1 MQITITNTSR
11 LQLSL
16 LTLDDGALLFELDQD
31 ERVMQFLNGGIKTT
45 QHQIDTVMLP
55 RLAQYL
61 NPEKGWGLW
70 KVQALDCAE
79 NDKYQLSGQYLG
91 WILVRPMHFFT
102 HPEPH
107 NIELGWRFKHAC
119 WGKGYATEAA
129 NAVMQTI
136 SALDE
141 VTHVSAIAVEDNV
154 ASIAIMKKLGM
165 EFQYKR
171 LHRDPLGDTEA
182 VYYQKEV

>member
-1 MQITITNTSR
+1 MQIANTAR

-16 LTLDDGALLFELDQD
+16 MTLDDSALLFELDQD
-31 ERVMQFLNGGIKTT
+31 ERVMHLLNGGIKST
-45 QHQIDTVMLP
+45 QHQIDTVMIP

-61 NPEKGWGLW
+61 NPKKGWGLW
-70 KVQALDCAE
+70 KVQALECVE
-79 NDKYQLSGQYLG
+79 NDQHQLSGQYLG

-102 HPEPH
+102 QPQPH
-107 NIELGWRFKHAC
+107 NIELGWRFKHVS

-129 NAVMQTI
+129 NAVMQVMSTV
-136 SALDE
+136 DE
-141 VTHVSAIAVEDNV
+141 VTHVSAIAVEDNL

-165 EFQYKR
+165 QFQYKQ

-182 VYYQKEV
+182 VFYQKAV

>member
-1 MQITITNTSR
+1 MQIANTAR

-16 LTLDDGALLFELDQD
+16 MTLDDSALLFELDQD
-31 ERVMQFLNGGIKTT
+31 ERVMHFLNGGIKST
-45 QHQIDTVMLP
+45 QHQIDTVMIP

-61 NPEKGWGLW
+61 NPKKGWGLW
-70 KVQALDCAE
+70 KVQALECVE
-79 NDKYQLSGQYLG
+79 NDKHQLSGQYLG

-102 HPEPH
+102 QPQPY
-107 NIELGWRFKHAC
+107 NIELGWRFKHVS

-129 NAVMQTI
+129 NAVMQAMSTV
-136 SALDE
+136 DE
-141 VTHVSAIAVEDNV
+141 VTHVSAIAVEDNL

-165 EFQYKR
+165 QFQYKQ

-182 VYYQKEV
+182 VFYQKAV